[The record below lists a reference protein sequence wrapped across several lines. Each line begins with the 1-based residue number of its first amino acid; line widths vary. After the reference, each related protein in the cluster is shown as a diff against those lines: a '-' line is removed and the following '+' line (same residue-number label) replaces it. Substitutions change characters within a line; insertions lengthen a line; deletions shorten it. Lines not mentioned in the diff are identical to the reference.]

1 MWPWVRDLN
10 SLGFIFVGK
19 KISKGLAGSNIPRRD
34 GKWFPNTNLEES
46 KCKSSF
52 LFNDTFEVSASSLFQ
67 RKNQCKPICYYLSKL
82 HAQVNQDGKR
92 LTKSR
97 EKLFF
102 PSIQPCRTS
111 VGLLSLPLSCIIP
124 YTGITTA
131 GGEQETCPC
140 LFPTFLTVKYSVRLP
155 CSCSGVDHK
164 SPFTVEFEA
173 LFSTKDH

>member
-1 MWPWVRDLN
+1 MVKRSPKAL
-10 SLGFIFVGK
+10 
-19 KISKGLAGSNIPRRD
+19 LAATFQEGMGSGVPTQTLRKANANHLSCSTTLLR
-34 GKWFPNTNLEES
+34 S
-46 KCKSSF
+46 QQ
-52 LFNDTFEVSASSLFQ
+52 SSLFQ

-111 VGLLSLPLSCIIP
+111 IGLLSLPLSCIIP

-131 GGEQETCPC
+131 GGEQETCPR

-173 LFSTKDH
+173 LYSTKDH